1 MYPRGSL
8 SLQCFIPTVYH
19 TLAHGTFFFLW
30 TTVAQI
36 WIAYFLVSHFSVSCL
51 AHRAQRR
58 MSATF
63 RDSGYAGALPP
74 RPSEPKPFIRH
85 LDSPSSFGTR
95 DALLTPRRLYYE
107 SPHRRSFNPS
117 SGTRPSSATD
127 FALQPGSWR
136 QPPFASPRGSTGPEE
151 AALTRRSADAAG
163 DVGLKVR
170 TQQSGVQLVVGFVGD
185 GPAEASQLILLHDR
199 IQRIDNTDVSH
210 LPATEVHSLLLGK
223 PGSSVS
229 ISLLRQTSL
238 SAVRA
243 SPAANKMHGEEILL
257 SLTRTILN
265 VTSVCCTS
273 AAQRF
278 SPRNQ
283 ATLEAGATEKL
294 AKGNVKISQ
303 APTVTASCHSAAPTR
318 TLVQAP
324 MPLSATPTAAAL
336 ATSICAAKNGNKVHS
351 PDNLPDNMP
360 SVGDTSLPHACSSGK
375 SWVPCHSHPSSF
387 SHALSL
393 FSLHVC
399 ICALRHACVH
409 VHTAFANKSKINQ
422 SHCLINIDVWN
433 IHIDSLIRVFMPRW
447 TQWCYTWH
455 ARSTCHFAPA
465 PWRQH
470 QQWIASTHPHLCCES
485 HSVSTSN

>member
-1 MYPRGSL
+1 
-8 SLQCFIPTVYH
+8 
-19 TLAHGTFFFLW
+19 
-30 TTVAQI
+30 
-36 WIAYFLVSHFSVSCL
+36 
-51 AHRAQRR
+51 

-107 SPHRRSFNPS
+107 SPDRVAIRNRVGGASTPRTFNPS

-360 SVGDTSLPHACSSGK
+360 ASPRSVGDTSLPHACSSGK
-375 SWVPCHSHPSSF
+375 S
-387 SHALSL
+387 
-393 FSLHVC
+393 
-399 ICALRHACVH
+399 
-409 VHTAFANKSKINQ
+409 
-422 SHCLINIDVWN
+422 
-433 IHIDSLIRVFMPRW
+433 
-447 TQWCYTWH
+447 
-455 ARSTCHFAPA
+455 
-465 PWRQH
+465 
-470 QQWIASTHPHLCCES
+470 
-485 HSVSTSN
+485 

>member
-1 MYPRGSL
+1 MYPRWSFSPAMLYHDL
-8 SLQCFIPTVYH
+8 SHLGP
-19 TLAHGTFFFLW
+19 LNKLLW
-30 TTVAQI
+30 TADGCANLNCILPCGVIFRSVAVTGSPP
-36 WIAYFLVSHFSVSCL
+36 L
-51 AHRAQRR
+51 AQRR

-85 LDSPSSFGTR
+85 VDSPSSFGTR

-127 FALQPGSWR
+127 SALQPGSWR
-136 QPPFASPRGSTGPEE
+136 PPFASRSTGPEE

-199 IQRIDNTDVSH
+199 IQRIDDTDVSH
-210 LPATEVHSLLLGK
+210 LSATEVHSLLLGK

-283 ATLEAGATEKL
+283 ATLEAGASEKL
-294 AKGNVKISQ
+294 AKDNVKFSQ
-303 APTVTASCHSAAPTR
+303 APTVTACHSATPTS
-318 TLVQAP
+318 TLVKAP

-336 ATSICAAKNGNKVHS
+336 ATSICAAKNGNRVHS
-351 PDNLPDNMP
+351 PDSLPDNMP
-360 SVGDTSLPHACSSGK
+360 ASPRSVGDTSLPHACSSGK
-375 SWVPCHSHPSSF
+375 S
-387 SHALSL
+387 
-393 FSLHVC
+393 
-399 ICALRHACVH
+399 
-409 VHTAFANKSKINQ
+409 
-422 SHCLINIDVWN
+422 
-433 IHIDSLIRVFMPRW
+433 
-447 TQWCYTWH
+447 
-455 ARSTCHFAPA
+455 
-465 PWRQH
+465 
-470 QQWIASTHPHLCCES
+470 
-485 HSVSTSN
+485 